1 MDSCT
6 AIDDDATRLS
16 DRVASFLSD
25 RSTDSV
31 LGPRRFGRGFLVD
44 FVVDAARSMG
54 LSVWTEDGPVDRPDT
69 MVFRHWSSM
78 DVYRDAIDSNP
89 GADILFGQDL
99 CHQVPAVVRL
109 RK

>member
-31 LGPRRFGRGFLVD
+31 LGPRRFGREALVD
-44 FVVDAARSMG
+44 YVVDAARSRG